1 VNKLPVFAVLLVAIV
16 IAPSS
21 SSGLNPAQNNS
32 QDVSML
38 FARQAED
45 PVRIVQA
52 SFGADNML
60 LDAHLEN
67 KSHNKIQTYRLGWAA
82 VKKEDVRIG
91 KGELVTVPQD
101 VDTTAGFDIPGQGVP
116 GKEELSKHPTGV
128 VVYVAE
134 LQFQDGSKWQADTK
148 KIKKEAIEM
157 VK

>member
-1 VNKLPVFAVLLVAIV
+1 
-16 IAPSS
+16 
-21 SSGLNPAQNNS
+21 
-32 QDVSML
+32 ML

-67 KSHNKIQTYRLGWAA
+67 KSHNKVQTYRMGWAV
-82 VKKEDVRIG
+82 VKKDDVRIG
-91 KGELVTVPQD
+91 SGELVTVPQD

-116 GKEELSKHPTGV
+116 GKEALSKHPTGV

-134 LQFQDGSKWQADTK
+134 LQFQDGSKWQADIK
-148 KIKKEAIEM
+148 KIKKEAVGM